1 MSPMQGAVANQVET
15 EQLVQIRG
23 TEGGLTA
30 SFVQMRGSIPLMWSQ
45 IPNIKYKPATQVAPL
60 EDSERA
66 FDNHVKGLLKSYE
79 VIPWACSTWDCLCE
93 IIGARLVEW
102 RKIFCTGL
110 RSHG

>member
-1 MSPMQGAVANQVET
+1 MANQVET

-30 SFVQMRGSIPLMWSQ
+30 SFVQLRGSIPLMWSQ

-66 FDNHVKGLLKSYE
+66 FDNHVKGLLQSYE
-79 VIPWACSTWDCLCE
+79 VIFKALIWNLQSSLTSLIWQRARMFSEKRCACS
-93 IIGARLVEW
+93 
-102 RKIFCTGL
+102 
-110 RSHG
+110 S